1 MAQDPSDEENRIPV
15 TQTEHLPQGALS
27 SASLRALIL
36 SDRPLIRDYRNL
48 DSQLQPNGFDL
59 TLELVA
65 IHQGAGVVGQSNEDR
80 VLPDLE
86 PMPFDARG
94 WVDLQPGIYHIT
106 YNEVVTLPLN
116 LMALGRP
123 RSTLNRIG
131 VTIHTA
137 VWDAGYEGRSTSLLS
152 VMNPHGVQLQRDAR
166 VMQLVFFG
174 VSNPPEI
181 GYSGVY
187 QGENIGR

>member
-1 MAQDPSDEENRIPV
+1 MGNVNQAERIGY
-15 TQTEHLPQGALS
+15 GALS
-27 SASLRALIL
+27 GTAIRALID
-36 SDRPLIRDYRNL
+36 SDSPLVRDFPDL
-48 DSQLQPNGFDL
+48 ESQIQPNGFDL
-59 TLELVA
+59 TLASVA
-65 IHQGAGVVGQSNEDR
+65 IHRGAGVLGQTNADR

-86 PMPFDARG
+86 NLEFDSQG
-94 WVDLQPGIYHIT
+94 WIDLQPGIYHIT
-106 YNEVVTLPLN
+106 YNEIVAIPLN

-137 VWDAGYEGRSTSLLS
+137 VWDAGYEGRSTSLLA
-152 VMNPHGVQLQRDAR
+152 VMNPNGVQLQQNAR

-174 VSNPPEI
+174 VSNPAAT
-181 GYSGVY
+181 GYSGIY